1 MRGAPVGAEVGL
13 RLQINRDFRPI
24 EPGDVIES
32 VSGLLYL
39 VDSIR
44 EGPKWYALRVVKL
57 DPYVPDSEYPHPDWV
72 VVD

>member
-1 MRGAPVGAEVGL
+1 MRGAPIGAEVGL
-13 RLQINRDFRPI
+13 RLEINKDYRPI

-44 EGPKWYALRVVKL
+44 KGPKWYALRVVKL
-57 DPYVPDSEYPHPDWV
+57 DPTRFGRAFVPDWIMVS
-72 VVD
+72 